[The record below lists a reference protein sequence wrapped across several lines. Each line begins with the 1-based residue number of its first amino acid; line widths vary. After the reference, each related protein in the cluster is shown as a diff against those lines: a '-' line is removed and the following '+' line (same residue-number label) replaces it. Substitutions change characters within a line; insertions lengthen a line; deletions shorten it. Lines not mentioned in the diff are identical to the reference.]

1 MIFDGVARV
10 IAKHHRIVIILWLV
24 ALGGCLPFL
33 TKTASVT
40 SSQQGLGG
48 GSGDSL
54 IAQKIINSSFTN
66 SASGQSLFLV
76 IDTSNVTTANVRGFV
91 ISLGSAAASDSALS
105 NYTGVGSVYTAVA
118 RVVSGAASAVE
129 PLRNGTVQLADLEYG
144 VPNAFVSVWTS
155 PLYNA
160 SPQQIGAANATAAG
174 LIAGSIS
181 NRTELLIAQRYLYA
195 FADALEYSYASAPS
209 LSEGQ
214 HIRASI
220 DLVGTNF
227 VRDEL
232 PSAEQALALDVL
244 HGFSLSNYS
253 SPAAIESFVTEQ
265 VPTYTL
271 YTAQFARSVYPLT
284 SSPPGGNES
293 TLVQEVIVNYTEY
306 GVPKFYQS
314 AITGY
319 VSPDHQVM
327 IVAVDFGAVTQG
339 DVTAVRS
346 LVSRIAQTYGLKG
359 DVSVTGDEAIT
370 TDFVQSSF
378 QDLKLILPITI
389 IILIAATGIFFRS
402 AVTPGISLA
411 SIGIALGIADS
422 AIIYFVG
429 AYIVGIDSNVPN
441 ILLTVLIGVGTDY
454 SVFLLARYREER
466 VRGAEKVQ
474 AVQKSV
480 TWAGESIAT
489 SGLTVIISFVFLGS
503 LQSVAL
509 LRSLG
514 LVVGAGVLVALAASL
529 TLIPSI
535 ILVMPNRVFWP
546 NVGARFAKYAQ
557 RVEGSIQNK
566 TSYFSRSAK
575 FSIKHAKLI
584 VVVALF
590 ATAPAVYVWSHAP
603 VGYDFLAAAPRN
615 AESVVGFNTIS
626 SSFGAGTLYPTYA
639 VMQFRTPV
647 WNGTSYNPGEM
658 GVIDTLSNETLA
670 LANVQSVTGPT
681 RPSGD
686 RVDYMNLGNDTRSR
700 LLEASINKMLSANG
714 TFALINIDLVASPQS
729 ETSLTTAQDLRT
741 LYASL
746 VRNDSAELQAVY
758 LGGAAGSTLDSK
770 NTINGQFNQ
779 VILYV
784 MVGVAVV
791 LLFVLGSLFLPL
803 FAIASIAMSIAWT
816 LAATDLVFQHFYNFP
831 LLFITPLT
839 LFVLLLGLGMDYN
852 IFILT
857 RIREE
862 ASKGA
867 SLNEAITTAI
877 ERTGGII
884 TAAALILAGSL
895 GALML
900 SNNLLLKEFGFAFF
914 YSILID
920 AMVMR
925 TYIVPSVMSLMGK
938 WNWYAP
944 GRLQRVRTAVV
955 QRES

>member
-1 MIFDGVARV
+1 MLFDGIARF
-10 IAKHHRIVIILWLV
+10 ISKHHRLIIVLWLV

-33 TKTASVT
+33 TKTGSVT

-48 GSGDSL
+48 ASGDSAT
-54 IAQKIINSSFTN
+54 AQRIINSSFP
-66 SASGQSLFLV
+66 SSGSGQALFLV
-76 IDTSNVTTANVRGFV
+76 INTGNVTTPNVRAF
-91 ISLGSAAASDSALS
+91 INAFNRSATSDRALS
-105 NYTGVGSVYTAVA
+105 NYTGVGSAYTAVT
-118 RVVSGAASAVE
+118 RVVAGAVSAVE
-129 PLRNGTVQLADLEYG
+129 PLESGTTAFAELEYAIPDTY
-144 VPNAFVSVWTS
+144 VRIWTS
-155 PLYNA
+155 FYGA
-160 SPQQIGAANATAAG
+160 SPQEIPAANTTASNF
-174 LIAGSIS
+174 IAGSIS
-181 NRTELLIAQRYLYA
+181 NKTEAAMLQRYMYG
-195 FADALEYSYASAPS
+195 FVDALAYSYQTAPS
-209 LSEGQ
+209 LTENQ
-214 HIRASI
+214 HIQSAV
-220 DLVGTNF
+220 DLVAPRLVQQTI
-227 VRDEL
+227 
-232 PSAEQALALDVL
+232 PKSEQGFALKVL
-244 HGFSLSNYS
+244 QSFSISNYS
-253 SPAAIESFVTEQ
+253 DPAAIENFVTAQ
-265 VPTYTL
+265 VPAFTL
-271 YTAQFARSVYPLT
+271 YTTQLARSVYPLT
-284 SSPPGGNES
+284 LSTPAGNES
-293 TLVQEVIVNYTEY
+293 ALVQAVVVNYTEY

-319 VSPDHQVM
+319 VSPNHHVM
-327 IVAVDFGAVTQG
+327 IVTASFGTITQG
-339 DVTAVRS
+339 DVTEVRS
-346 LVSRIAQTYGLKG
+346 LVSSIAQTYGLKG
-359 DVSVTGDEAIT
+359 DVTVTGDEAIT

-402 AVTPGISLA
+402 VVTPGISLA

-422 AIIYFVG
+422 AIIYFIG
-429 AYIVGIDSNVPN
+429 AYVVGIDSNVPN

-466 VRGAEKVQ
+466 VRGVEKVQ
-474 AVQKSV
+474 AVQNSV

-489 SGLTVIISFVFLGS
+489 SGLTVIISFIFLGS

-535 ILVMPNRVFWP
+535 VLVMPNRVFWP
-546 NVGARFAKYAQ
+546 NVGARFAGYAQ
-557 RVEGSIQNK
+557 GVERSITNK

-575 FSIKHAKLI
+575 FSIKHAKLV

-590 ATAPAVYVWSHAP
+590 ATAPAVYVWIHAP
-603 VGYDFLAAAPRN
+603 VGYDFLAAAPSN

-626 SSFGAGTLYPTYA
+626 ANFGAGTLYPTYV
-639 VMQFRTPV
+639 VMQFKSPV
-647 WNGTSYNPGEM
+647 WNGTAYNASEM
-658 GVIDTLSNETLA
+658 RVIDAVSNDTLA
-670 LANVQSVTGPT
+670 MSNVQSVAGPT

-686 RVDYMNLGNDTRSR
+686 RVDFLNLGNDSRSR
-700 LLEASINKMLSANG
+700 LLEGSINKMLSANG
-714 TFALINIDLVASPQS
+714 TFALLNINLVDSPQS
-729 ETSLTTAQDLRT
+729 ATSLTTAQGLRT

-746 VRNDSAELQAVY
+746 VQQNPDTLKAVY
-758 LGGAAGSTLDSK
+758 LGGSAGSTLDSK
-770 NTINGQFNQ
+770 NSINGQFDQ

-784 MVGVAVV
+784 MVGVAIV
-791 LLFVLGSLFLPL
+791 LLIVLGSLFLPL

-816 LAATDLVFQHFYNFP
+816 LSATDLVFEHFYNFP

-862 ASKGA
+862 ATKGA
-867 SLNEAITTAI
+867 PLNDAITTAI

-884 TAAALILAGSL
+884 TAAAIILAGSL

-944 GRLQRVRTAVV
+944 GRLQRVKTPSVK
-955 QRES
+955 EGN